1 MITPNIAP
9 INLPNVSGEKVLQE
23 YAKDRSADVSA
34 YTFGGVHID
43 IHPMVEKLA
52 LKHPE
57 WKFEAFRVNVSDSN
71 NCIYATGFE
80 VFLNREKL
88 GRFWIQ
94 RNYGRN
100 GGNTFCVTN
109 GRIKDKLQRGDS
121 LKTTKLDAAIKN
133 VEKNFAPLNET
144 EFFEKRM
151 EIGLNGL
158 VAIRNAEGREVRYA
172 WENAPHI
179 QKFIRT
185 KWDEF
190 MLTLDDRT
198 REEMKV
204 IPEKEATLN
213 KMVKLVIAA
222 DGTENSSYNI
232 VIKDSKYLVKKD
244 GVLSI
249 WDADALPEIVRRKL
263 GILKLVAD
271 GTFVE
276 GNGYRHDDTTFIV
289 SGVVE

>member
-1 MITPNIAP
+1 
-9 INLPNVSGEKVLQE
+9 
-23 YAKDRSADVSA
+23 
-34 YTFGGVHID
+34 
-43 IHPMVEKLA
+43 
-52 LKHPE
+52 
-57 WKFEAFRVNVSDSN
+57 
-71 NCIYATGFE
+71 
-80 VFLNREKL
+80 
-88 GRFWIQ
+88 
-94 RNYGRN
+94 
-100 GGNTFCVTN
+100 
-109 GRIKDKLQRGDS
+109 
-121 LKTTKLDAAIKN
+121 
-133 VEKNFAPLNET
+133 
-144 EFFEKRM
+144 
-151 EIGLNGL
+151 
-158 VAIRNAEGREVRYA
+158 
-172 WENAPHI
+172 
-179 QKFIRT
+179 
-185 KWDEF
+185 